1 MAFHRLVSNIDFE
14 ERTDVTSLNN
24 AAEQLVNTVN
34 AVLPVLPVL
43 LLVKGAFILGK
54 YHGGINIKYDD
65 IVRNYL
71 YPFIHAHLGILSIDE

>member
-1 MAFHRLVSNIDFE
+1 MAFHRLVANIDFE

-24 AAEQLVNTVN
+24 AAGQLVNTVN

-54 YHGGINIKYDD
+54 YHGVINIIYWD
-65 IVRNYL
+65 IIRN
-71 YPFIHAHLGILSIDE
+71 